1 MKISVIIVN
10 HNTGTTLKECLDS
23 LFRIENPELF
33 ETIVVDNN
41 SNDNSEEIIRE
52 YERVHSNVRSI
63 FLKKLV
69 SFSYANNRGYNI
81 SEGEYI
87 LIMNPDIIFT
97 EPVFEKLIENLD
109 DNKKVGAICPMLIG
123 TDNKFQTNYFQ
134 RYPSV
139 TQFVLFHSVLM
150 KIFYKFPKLMNK
162 YFENHDIEKS
172 RDEIFYIEQIPGAFF
187 FTTKSF
193 FEKAG
198 KMDESYKL
206 FFEDMDL
213 SYQFGK
219 FSKLAV
225 NTKLRITHLGGVS
238 FKSED
243 NWWIYSRYIMSMN
256 HFFDKNYDFI
266 RSSFLKIFSIYNS
279 LLIVSLELI
288 KSVFG
293 KKDIYRY
300 KKHKYFLKEFFHYY
314 L

>member
-10 HNTGTTLKECLDS
+10 HNTGNTLKECLDS
-23 LFRIENPELF
+23 LFSIENPELF
-33 ETIVVDNN
+33 EVIVVDNN
-41 SNDNSEEIIRE
+41 SKDNSEEIIRE
-52 YERVHSNVRSI
+52 YERIHPNVKSI

-69 SFSYANNRGYNI
+69 GFSYANNRGYDI

-97 EPVFEKLIENLD
+97 EPVFERLIENLNG
-109 DNKKVGAICPMLIG
+109 NKEIGAITPMLIG

-150 KIFYKFPKLMNK
+150 KIFYKFPKLINK

-172 RDEIFYIEQIPGAFF
+172 KNELVFIEQIPGAFF
-187 FTTKSF
+187 FTMKSF

-198 KMDESYKL
+198 KMDEDYRL

-219 FSKLAV
+219 FTGLAV
-225 NTKLRITHLGGVS
+225 NTKLKVTHLGGVS

-256 HFFDKNYDFI
+256 YFFDKNYNFL

-279 LLIVSLELI
+279 LIIVSLELI
-288 KSVFG
+288 KAVFG
-293 KKDIYRY
+293 KRDIYRY